1 LDRSKTPPKTT
12 LTLRVGVTGHRPE
25 NLTNADMSLLR
36 DKIREILAAVKEQVA
51 EIHRDNGDLYNDAR
65 PILRI
70 ISPLAEG
77 SDRIV
82 AGEALKQGFEL
93 QCPLPFDR
101 AEYEHDFTTQE
112 SQQEYRDLLG
122 QATSIFELN
131 GARNEIGK
139 SYQMVGQLVLNQCD
153 LLIAIWDGQ
162 SGHGRG
168 GTYEI
173 VKMARKQAVPC
184 LWINAGAPHEI
195 SFLDQNHI
203 EPNWQ
208 VQLGR
213 LLKHL
218 LDPPGTA
225 REAGDAKHEKT
236 KRKAT
241 GNAQLDAYFQERQRS
256 FNYGFFYKLFLKI
269 LGKSKTNPP
278 LFLKDFEAATAGEYE
293 ELWRDKPIAQSGLPS
308 YITKHFQDHF
318 AWADKLADFYA
329 DLYRSSFVLNY
340 LFGGLAV
347 LFALLGFAIGIS
359 EYSHSYKIPFICELV
374 LILSIIINTTLGK
387 WRRWHERWI
396 DYRLLAELLRNMVTL
411 SPLGLVGLSFRIPA
425 HNRQDDVNNSWLNWH
440 FRAIVRQAGLINAR
454 VNEEFLVAIGSFLL
468 KEIEGQIEFHERNR
482 QKYERVTHILHRA
495 GLVLFFLTLIG
506 CIIHLS
512 YHEIVLSRW
521 LTFGAAVLP
530 ALGSALVGILYQ
542 GEYERLIKRSE
553 AMAGQLKN
561 IVTSIDAAGQAP
573 SYEDISGTAY
583 LAANTM
589 VNEVLD
595 WRIMVQARPLQLP

>member
-1 LDRSKTPPKTT
+1 MERSKTPPKTT

-25 NLTNADMSLLR
+25 NLNNADLLVLR
-36 DKIREILAAVKEQVA
+36 GKINEILAVLKEQVT
-51 EIHRDNGDLYNDAR
+51 EIHKEHGDLYNGAR
-65 PILRI
+65 PVLRI

-82 AGEALKQGFEL
+82 AGEALKAGFEL
-93 QCPLPFDR
+93 QCPLPFER
-101 AEYEHDFTTQE
+101 AEYEHDFTAPESKQE
-112 SQQEYRDLLG
+112 FRDLLG
-122 QATSIFELN
+122 QATSIFELD
-131 GARNEIGK
+131 GDRHEIGK

-162 SGHGRG
+162 PGHGLG
-168 GTYEI
+168 GTYQI
-173 VKMARKQAVPC
+173 VQMARKQTVPC
-184 LWINAGAPHEI
+184 LWINAGAPHKI
-195 SFLDQNHI
+195 TFLDQQHTHP
-203 EPNWQ
+203 EWQ
-208 VQLGR
+208 VQLGSW
-213 LLKHL
+213 LEHL
-218 LDPPGTA
+218 LDPPGTIPGTV
-225 REAGDAKHEKT
+225 ETKDEKAS
-236 KRKAT
+236 RKAA
-241 GNAQLDAYFQERQRS
+241 GNAQLDAYFHERQRS

-278 LFLKDFEAATAGEYE
+278 LLLKDFEAATAGEYE
-293 ELWRDKPIAQSGLPS
+293 ELWRDKPIAQSSLPA

-318 AWADKLADFYA
+318 AWADKLADYYA

-347 LFALLGFAIGIS
+347 LFALLGFAMGLT
-359 EYSHSYKIPFICELV
+359 EEDASYKIPFICELV
-374 LILSIIINTTLGK
+374 LILSIIINTMVGK
-387 WRRWHERWI
+387 RQRWHERWI

-454 VNEEFLVAIGSFLL
+454 VNQEFLSAIDSFLL
-468 KEIEGQIEFHERNR
+468 KEIEGQIKFHEGNS
-482 QKYERVTHILHRA
+482 QKYERVTHILHRT
-495 GLVLFFLTLIG
+495 GLVLFGATLVG

-521 LTFGAAVLP
+521 LTFAAAVLP

-553 AMAGQLKN
+553 AMAAQLHN
-561 IVTSIDAAGQAP
+561 ITTNIDVSGRAP
-573 SYEDISGTAY
+573 SYEDISSTAY
-583 LAANTM
+583 LAATTM